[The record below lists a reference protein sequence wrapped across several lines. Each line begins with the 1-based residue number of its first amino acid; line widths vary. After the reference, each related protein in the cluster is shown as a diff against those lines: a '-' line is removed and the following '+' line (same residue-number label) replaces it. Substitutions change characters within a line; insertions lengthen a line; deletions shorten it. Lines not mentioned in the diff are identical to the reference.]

1 MWIVGADVSSWNV
14 WEDGGYQNGGGE
26 SEVVKVR
33 AHVALVKERMTTE
46 RACLLEVKEMTKE
59 G

>member
-1 MWIVGADVSSWNV
+1 MSSWNV

-26 SEVVKVR
+26 SEVVKVK
-33 AHVALVKERMTTE
+33 AHAALVKERMTTE